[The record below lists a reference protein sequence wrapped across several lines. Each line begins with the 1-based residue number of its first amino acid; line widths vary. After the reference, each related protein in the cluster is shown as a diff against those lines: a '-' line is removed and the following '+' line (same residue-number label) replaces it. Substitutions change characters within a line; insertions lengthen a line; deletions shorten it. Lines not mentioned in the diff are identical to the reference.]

1 VQSGNDKS
9 ALKERN
15 LERMPSIAE
24 HLGGGGGEVAESEG
38 EFQKSLVAAITKEPD
53 HGFSKSDKDKV
64 DIPED
69 FFNDIVFFRDYAM
82 PEMTKVLRGDKLKA
96 CNTLTN

>member
-1 VQSGNDKS
+1 MHMK
-9 ALKERN
+9 R
-15 LERMPSIAE
+15 
-24 HLGGGGGEVAESEG
+24 
-38 EFQKSLVAAITKEPD
+38 AA
-53 HGFSKSDKDKV
+53 GFSKSDKDKV